1 MRLIDADMTP
11 DTGKRRIDMVGEC
24 ETVCH
29 CNVKKNAELI
39 AQILDYDV
47 CSEVAPFVNEQCKM
61 DNMLESPRRWIT
73 CSERLPKLGE
83 RVLTTDGAFVGEMY
97 INKRG
102 QWQRYNV
109 VNHETLMA
117 LDILYWMPLP
127 EPPEEVRQ

>member
-1 MRLIDADMTP
+1 MKMDEIIKMTP

-61 DNMLESPRRWIT
+61 DNRY
-73 CSERLPKLGE
+73 
-83 RVLTTDGAFVGEMY
+83 LTEEEM
-97 INKRG
+97 
-102 QWQRYNV
+102 
-109 VNHETLMA
+109 EE
-117 LDILYWMPLP
+117 
-127 EPPEEVRQ
+127 EP